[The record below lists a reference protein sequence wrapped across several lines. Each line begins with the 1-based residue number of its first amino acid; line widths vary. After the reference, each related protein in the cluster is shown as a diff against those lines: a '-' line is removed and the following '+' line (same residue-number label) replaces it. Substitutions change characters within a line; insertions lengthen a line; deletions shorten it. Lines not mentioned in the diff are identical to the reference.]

1 VQNRKCVFLQR
12 ARVVLASASTGWK
25 KKARKVRTGG
35 AIVNEDLRYA
45 GLVKHNSPLGLSFAE
60 EQGPPPKAAATVLL
74 LRESAGLE
82 TFAMI
87 RNPKSGFLGGA
98 AVFPGGKVD
107 PADGSVA
114 IEWTSTPRLAQ
125 LASERDEQ
133 RGLLVAALR
142 ETLEEAG
149 VLPGAATAAQIDEAR
164 TALKQGVSF
173 AEAALHLGP
182 RPDELV
188 PFARWVTPSAE
199 SRRFDAR
206 FFLLPM
212 PEGQDAAHDGHET
225 VAGFWSTPAAL
236 IEKFVGGEILLA
248 PPTLRALELLTSCAT
263 ISDALR
269 VADRQSL
276 LPICPLFVP
285 EDPPLLVLPG
295 DPLHQLAEPRVDGPT
310 RFVLRDG
317 RFLSD
322 HLPSR

>member
-1 VQNRKCVFLQR
+1 MRLLQR

-45 GLVKHNSPLGLSFAE
+45 DVVKHNSPLGLSFAQE
-60 EQGPPPKAAATVLL
+60 PGPPPKAAATVLL

-107 PADGSVA
+107 ATDCAVR

-125 LASERDEQ
+125 LAEAPAEQ
-133 RGLLVAALR
+133 QGLLVAALR

-149 VLPGAATAAQIDEAR
+149 VLPADATPAQIEQAR
-164 TALKQGVSF
+164 SALKQGASF
-173 AEAALHLGP
+173 DQAALPLGP
-182 RPDELV
+182 RADELV
-188 PFARWVTPSAE
+188 PFARWVTPEAE

-212 PEGQDAAHDGHET
+212 PAGQSAQHDGHET
-225 VAGFWSTPAAL
+225 VAGFWSSPAAL
-236 IEKFVGGEILLA
+236 IEKFLSGEILLA
-248 PPTLRALELLTSCAT
+248 PPTLRALELLTPCGT
-263 ISDALR
+263 VSDALR
-269 VADRQSL
+269 VAAQQSL

-285 EDPPLLVLPG
+285 QDPPLLVLPG
-295 DPLHQLAEPRVDGPT
+295 DPLHELAEPRVDGPT

-317 RFLSD
+317 KFLSD